1 MKVLIVGANGKVG
14 TLLCGKLWG
23 AHDFSPV
30 ALIRDHRQQTK
41 FTAIGVPA
49 VTGDLEAGIS
59 KFLPGLDAVVF
70 TAGSGAKTGPEKTTD
85 VDQNAAIRLMDDCEQ
100 QNVKRFVMISA
111 IGADPNSNS
120 DRIQHYLRAK
130 GVADSRLRSSRLD
143 YTILAPG
150 TLIDEKGTGR
160 IQASEKLPHHGF
172 IPREDL
178 ASAIIETLRNY
189 MTVGKTI
196 ELVSGSEKIKPAL
209 AEVVGGGDLPPIA

>member
-1 MKVLIVGANGKVG
+1 MKVLVVGANGKVG

-49 VTGDLEAGIS
+49 VTADLEEGVA
-59 KFLPGLDAVVF
+59 KYLAGLDAVVF
-70 TAGSGAKTGPEKTTD
+70 TAGSGSKTGPDKTTD
-85 VDQNAAIRLMDDCEQ
+85 VDQNAAIRLMEDCEQ

-111 IGADPNSNS
+111 IGADPNSQS

-130 GVADSRLRSSRLD
+130 GHADVRLRSSKLD

-150 TLIDEKGTGR
+150 TLNDEKGTGQ

-178 ASAIIETLRNY
+178 AAVIVETLRNY
-189 MTVGKTI
+189 MTIGKTI
-196 ELVSGSEKIKPAL
+196 ELISGSKKIKPAL

>member
-1 MKVLIVGANGKVG
+1 M
-14 TLLCGKLWG
+14 
-23 AHDFSPV
+23 
-30 ALIRDHRQQTK
+30 QT
-41 FTAIGVPA
+41 A
-49 VTGDLEAGIS
+49 
-59 KFLPGLDAVVF
+59 
-70 TAGSGAKTGPEKTTD
+70 
-85 VDQNAAIRLMDDCEQ
+85 
-100 QNVKRFVMISA
+100 
-111 IGADPNSNS
+111 
-120 DRIQHYLRAK
+120 
-130 GVADSRLRSSRLD
+130 RLRSSKLD